1 MIEVIDDF
9 LPSNKFEV
17 ISDNLMGNNFPWYW
31 NNFVN
36 DRNEQHEHG
45 QFTHGFFNYLN
56 DNPWGSMWG

>member
-36 DRNEQHEHG
+36 DRNEQHEH
-45 QFTHGFFNYLN
+45 
-56 DNPWGSMWG
+56 